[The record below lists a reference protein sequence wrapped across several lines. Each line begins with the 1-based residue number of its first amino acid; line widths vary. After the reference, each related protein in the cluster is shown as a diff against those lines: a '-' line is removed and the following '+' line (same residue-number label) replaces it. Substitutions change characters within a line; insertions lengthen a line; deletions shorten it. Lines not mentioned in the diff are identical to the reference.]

1 MERNKERRP
10 KNEAHRSSSA
20 PPVYLVSGWLRVT
33 GAQVSDGAASLRP
46 PPPTHTQIRH
56 VSFVR
61 NSAFSHSLGR
71 ADSVAVPQLEHVSCS
86 CSTLSRH
93 EPVS

>member
-46 PPPTHTQIRH
+46 PPPHTHTDKACFLCQK
-56 VSFVR
+56 FC
-61 NSAFSHSLGR
+61 FFTFFG
-71 ADSVAVPQLEHVSCS
+71 QG
-86 CSTLSRH
+86 
-93 EPVS
+93 